1 MTYNAESLNHP
12 YPASKSNGLPL
23 RNGFDTLVNDTHQQ
37 NGWRAFIMR
46 WFSRPKFCFSRLKI
60 HRYKTNLKKKLK
72 LMLGFLFV
80 DQRNSSEFRY
90 EIVFRGIQP
99 CFFTAGRLACF
110 KPNQGSDVFEETS
123 RVHSVPCGQGK

>member
-1 MTYNAESLNHP
+1 MTSINKIAGAHSSCGDFKTKVLLFKIENT
-12 YPASKSNGLPL
+12 NG
-23 RNGFDTLVNDTHQQ
+23 
-37 NGWRAFIMR
+37 
-46 WFSRPKFCFSRLKI
+46 K
-60 HRYKTNLKKKLK
+60 KTLK

-110 KPNQGSDVFEETS
+110 KPDQGSDVFEETS
-123 RVHSVPCGQGK
+123 RVHSVLCGQEK